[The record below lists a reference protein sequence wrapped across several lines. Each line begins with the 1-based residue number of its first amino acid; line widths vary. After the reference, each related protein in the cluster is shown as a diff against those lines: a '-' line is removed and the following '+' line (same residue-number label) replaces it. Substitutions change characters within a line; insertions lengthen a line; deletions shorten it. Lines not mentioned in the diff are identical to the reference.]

1 MFIFLLLLLVIN
13 IINSF
18 EFKKYTCFT
27 EIPEPNDCLM
37 HTENLIKEY
46 VSWKMKYEDGCSST
60 GFFFIIINIKLR
72 LLQNVIFLSVYYLS
86 VWFLIAE
93 NFSNLKIIIQRNHSS
108 FIEFSSENGKV

>member
-1 MFIFLLLLLVIN
+1 
-13 IINSF
+13 
-18 EFKKYTCFT
+18 
-27 EIPEPNDCLM
+27 M

-46 VSWKMKYEDGCSST
+46 VSCKMKYEDGCSST

-108 FIEFSSENGKV
+108 SIESSSENGKV